1 MLWLICGQPC
11 EWPAHR
17 SRVFH
22 IYIVDHVGGDGSQS
36 APKMPSNQYHL
47 LQLHLLLSALL
58 LTCGQRTPVRVP
70 PRDLQLPNFGGE
82 SFERFDTGSATTSA
96 STSTSSSGSSESQET
111 SEEMREQLKQL
122 LGDQLATAFAPL
134 GTTPFTRRQPAIASP
149 SSGAA
154 ARSQFANDP
163 DQGQEV
169 ESPEQDNEQEEE
181 EEEEE
186 AEEEEPEQ
194 EATPQPPALSQAGG
208 AVEEPAG
215 GQVEEEEP
223 EDYNAWRDNF
233 YELNEDGSYVFGY
246 SIPHG
251 IRRWEKGYYS
261 EEQHG
266 RVVEGFYVQPRHDA
280 QGLRYELRCYTADSE
295 GYQPLPVEF
304 LRTPPIVVRDVV
316 PRVNCFRNAKK

>member
-1 MLWLICGQPC
+1 
-11 EWPAHR
+11 
-17 SRVFH
+17 
-22 IYIVDHVGGDGSQS
+22 
-36 APKMPSNQYHL
+36 MPSNQYHL
-47 LQLHLLLSALL
+47 LQLQLHLLLCALL
-58 LTCGQRTPVRVP
+58 LTCSCTCGQRTPVRVP
-70 PRDLQLPNFGGE
+70 PRQLQLPNFGGE
-82 SFERFDTGSATTSA
+82 SFERFDTGAAATSTSA
-96 STSTSSSGSSESQET
+96 STSSSGSSESQET

-169 ESPEQDNEQEEE
+169 ESPEQDGEQQEEQEQEEE
-181 EEEEE
+181 ED
-186 AEEEEPEQ
+186 AEEEEPDQEQ
-194 EATPQPPALSQAGG
+194 EEATPQPQPQPQPPALSPVAGG
-208 AVEEPAG
+208 AVEQPSG
-215 GQVEEEEP
+215 GQVGEQEQEQEEEL

-251 IRRWEKGYYS
+251 IRRFEKGYYS

-304 LRTPPIVVRDVV
+304 LRTPPVVVRDAV